1 MENTLPNIIV
11 NGVIYSPALSLEDNI
26 KYLQDNFEVE
36 SFPLS
41 EIVSD
46 LQGQAIQTCYKLDKE
61 NETYSITFFDKDEF
75 PCLAGYL
82 YERDEIKNLLVS
94 TYELKQRLKETGV
107 TYWPSGCEWLRGIE
121 PKTMYDQN
129 Y

>member
-1 MENTLPNIIV
+1 MENTLPNIVV
-11 NGVIYSPALSLEDNI
+11 NGVIYSPVLSLEDTT
-26 KYLQDNFEVE
+26 KYLKENFDLE

-41 EIVSD
+41 EIVPD

-61 NETYSITFFDKDEF
+61 SETYSITFFDKDEY

-82 YERDEIKNLLVS
+82 YEREEIENILVS
-94 TYELKQRLKETGV
+94 TYELKQRLKYTGA
-107 TYWPSGCEWLRGIE
+107 TYWSSGYAWFRGIE

>member
-1 MENTLPNIIV
+1 MNTQLPNIVV
-11 NGVIYSPALSLEDNI
+11 NGRIYTPALSLEDTTN
-26 KYLQDNFEVE
+26 YLLSNFDQE

-41 EIVSD
+41 EIVPD
-46 LQGQAIQTCYKLDKE
+46 LEGQAIQTCYKLDKE

-82 YERDEIKNLLVS
+82 YERDEIENILVS
-94 TYELKQRLKETGV
+94 TYELKQRLKDTGV
-107 TYWPSGCEWLRGIE
+107 TYWPSGCAWFRGIE